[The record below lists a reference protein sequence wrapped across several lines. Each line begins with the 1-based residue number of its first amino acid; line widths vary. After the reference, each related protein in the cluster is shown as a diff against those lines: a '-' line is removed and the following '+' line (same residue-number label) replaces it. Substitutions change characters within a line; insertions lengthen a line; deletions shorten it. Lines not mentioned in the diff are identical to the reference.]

1 MEMSTLLSRRSR
13 SESPLLLD
21 GGRLLL
27 HCTTNIMGSSSRR
40 ILTSKIS
47 ANLGE
52 EKEVFPESQWSKYET
67 NISDDR
73 DPFGC

>member
-1 MEMSTLLSRRSR
+1 M
-13 SESPLLLD
+13 
-21 GGRLLL
+21 
-27 HCTTNIMGSSSRR
+27 
-40 ILTSKIS
+40 SKIS